1 MKSVYALVV
10 TFKRRELLEQVL
22 NALLQQTQPLTKIIV
37 VDNNSNDG
45 TDVLV
50 NDLISSHGNIF
61 EYHNTG
67 ANLGGA
73 GGFAYG
79 FEVLKDRQYDN
90 LWLMDDDL
98 MPQPDCLEK
107 LIACPDGDIVQ
118 PLRLNK
124 DGSLAELAPMQFEL
138 DNFFSLRPK
147 KENVS
152 QYIQRNKLISGTIKI
167 AGVPFEGPLI
177 KKHVV
182 DKVGI
187 PDKRFFIF
195 YDDMDYSLRATEAG
209 FSIYC
214 DMAAKATRLLN
225 NNQKND
231 LSSWKG
237 YFMLR
242 NLFRLYFIHGKK
254 PLTRTKPFILAFGY
268 CFLSLARL
276 RFREAGICLT
286 SLRDSVTFR
295 TNKKY
300 IP

>member
-1 MKSVYALVV
+1 MKIVYALVV
-10 TFKRRELLEQVL
+10 TYKRKDLLNQVL
-22 NALLQQTQPLTKIIV
+22 NALLQQTSPLSKIIV

-45 TDVLV
+45 TDL
-50 NDLISSHGNIF
+50 LLQEISSNHQDLF

-73 GGFAYG
+73 GGFAFG
-79 FEVLKDRQYDN
+79 FELLKDRHYDC

-98 MPQPDCLEK
+98 MPQTGCLEN
-107 LIACPDGDIVQ
+107 LLNCPDGDIIQ

-124 DGSLAELAPMQFEL
+124 DGSVAELSPIEFNL
-138 DNFFSLRPK
+138 DEFFALMPK
-147 KENVS
+147 KENVA
-152 QYIQRNKLISGTIKI
+152 QYIQRTQQRTGTIKI

-182 DKVGI
+182 DAVGI

-195 YDDMDYSLRATEAG
+195 YDDMDYSLRSTEAG
-209 FSIYC
+209 FTIYC
-214 DMAAKATRLLN
+214 QTEAIATRLLN

-242 NLFRLYFIHGKK
+242 NLFRLYFIHGKT
-254 PLTRTKPFILAFGY
+254 PLTRLKPFILAIGY
-268 CFLSLARL
+268 CLLSLLRF
-276 RFREAGICLT
+276 RFREAGICLS
-286 SLRDSVTFR
+286 SLRDAVTFR
-295 TNKKY
+295 TDKKY